1 MPLANVRSFC
11 NASIAASTVTTRQ
24 NVFTLIAVVIKNA
37 SSNPLILSIT
47 TIAEPASTQA
57 IAATVIAVDMKQDVK
72 HAFSDEQIGE
82 LDSKEGVMSHWPL
95 TRRESLQFFFLL
107 DSSRDSI

>member
-1 MPLANVRSFC
+1 M
-11 NASIAASTVTTRQ
+11 VTTRR
-24 NVFTLIAVVIKNA
+24 NVFTLITVAIKNA

-47 TIAEPASTQA
+47 TLAEPASTPA
-57 IAATVIAVDMKQDVK
+57 IAATVVAVDVKQDVK
-72 HAFSDEQIGE
+72 RAFSDEQIGG
-82 LDSKEGVMSHWPL
+82 LDSKGGGDVTL